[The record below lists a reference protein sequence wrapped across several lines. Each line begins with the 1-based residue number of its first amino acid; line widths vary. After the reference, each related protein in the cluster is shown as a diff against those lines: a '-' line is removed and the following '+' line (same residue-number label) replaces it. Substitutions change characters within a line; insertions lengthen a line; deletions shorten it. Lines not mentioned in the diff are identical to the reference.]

1 MQLGDFLSANA
12 DELEELTTQVQMNK
26 PAARRFLH
34 ALETKRDDA
43 ESLGLP
49 PSTPSRRLQEEVLV
63 LRTML
68 IPQRDQGQD
77 DDGIVDSTEISDA
90 SVTEDV
96 VCSDSTAEV
105 ENTVELDVVDEHGSG
120 VSGGDGIVDSTEI
133 SDASMT
139 KDVVCSDSTAEAEN
153 TVELDVVD
161 EHGSGVSG
169 GGGFSYDTPTRGTC
183 VYSRIRIASPLLWVQ
198 NALLPFAYITFVW
211 VQIACCTNSC
221 RTLQKVTRQHRG
233 LQIRWTTPSARLWA
247 RLSTAPRAFCAT
259 SVLRQTSS
267 AKS

>member
-1 MQLGDFLSANA
+1 MLKAGYMQLGDFLSADA

-26 PAARRFLH
+26 PAARRFLLL
-34 ALETKRDDA
+34 LETKRDDA

-90 SVTEDV
+90 SVTE
-96 VCSDSTAEV
+96 
-105 ENTVELDVVDEHGSG
+105 
-120 VSGGDGIVDSTEI
+120 
-133 SDASMT
+133 
-139 KDVVCSDSTAEAEN
+139 DVVCSDSTAEAEN

-233 LQIRWTTPSARLWA
+233 LQIRLTTPSARLWA
-247 RLSTAPRAFCAT
+247 RLSTAPQAFCAT